1 MHTSY
6 WNLGSTRLGIPSRKL
21 WFRLSKLCSI
31 LLLIFKTFFVAILFT
46 LFLYKDKISLWTCQ
60 ASDAQSPDNFEG
72 AAEVKTDS
80 VPTPCASL
88 SAPSPGLTALCRLP
102 TMVCTSS
109 ELSFASVTTCTCNIF
124 HSEFNLMGRG
134 HLAAM
139 IRSSRRLPFFSQLE
153 SATSWSRDS
162 PLPDGTHLDA
172 SWI

>member
-1 MHTSY
+1 MKEKEVEVDSVVFLRHNTAEEFT
-6 WNLGSTRLGIPSRKL
+6 WNVKYQF
-21 WFRLSKLCSI
+21 WK
-31 LLLIFKTFFVAILFT
+31 
-46 LFLYKDKISLWTCQ
+46 KISLWTCQ
-60 ASDAQSPDNFEG
+60 ASDAQSPDSFEG
-72 AAEVKTDS
+72 AAEATIDS
-80 VPTPCASL
+80 APTPCASL
-88 SAPSPGLTALCRLP
+88 SAPSLGLTALCRLP

-109 ELSFASVTTCTCNIF
+109 ELSFASVTTCTWNIF